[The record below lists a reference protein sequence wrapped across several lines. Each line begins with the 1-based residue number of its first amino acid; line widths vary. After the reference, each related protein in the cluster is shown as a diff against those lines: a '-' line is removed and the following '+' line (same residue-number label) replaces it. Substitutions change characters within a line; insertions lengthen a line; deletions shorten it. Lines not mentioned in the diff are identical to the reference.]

1 MVGCPGCEPGR
12 TTGTGVGMARG
23 NIEKRNARGADDD
36 IVARVER
43 FIELS
48 MAGDAAS
55 NAFIAPN
62 VEITFTGG
70 RRFAAPQEIG
80 TFNATRYRWVKK
92 KIAGFDIAPGA
103 KETIVYCHG
112 TLYGEWPD
120 GTPFEGNRFV
130 DRMVFTGGQIVKI
143 DVWNDSA
150 EILLKRR

>member
-1 MVGCPGCEPGR
+1 MAPEKVRKHAVPGP
-12 TTGTGVGMARG
+12 
-23 NIEKRNARGADDD
+23 DDN
-36 IVARVER
+36 IVAKVER

-48 MAGDAAS
+48 MAGDPAS
-55 NAFIAPN
+55 NAFLAPN

-92 KIAGFDIAPGA
+92 RIAGFDIAPGA
-103 KETIVYCHG
+103 KETVVYCHG

-130 DRMVFTGGQIVKI
+130 DRLVFSGGQIVKI

-150 EILLKRR
+150 EILLLRR

>member
-1 MVGCPGCEPGR
+1 M
-12 TTGTGVGMARG
+12 
-23 NIEKRNARGADDD
+23 EKRDAHGADDD

-48 MAGDAAS
+48 MAGDPAS

-70 RRFAAPQEIG
+70 RRFAAPREIG
-80 TFNATRYRWVKK
+80 AFNATRYRWVKK

-103 KETIVYCHG
+103 KETVVYCHG

-130 DRMVFTGGQIVKI
+130 DRMVFADGRIVKT

-150 EILLKRR
+150 EILLQRR